1 MRKERMVATMFL
13 IVVLAGVL
21 ALPQGFA
28 KTKVRTKNFGNR
40 PQLVPAPIKTPA
52 NSPIT
57 THQSGNGLLVLSSG
71 LPSNHLDA
79 SGNEAFALP
88 VNM

>member
-1 MRKERMVATMFL
+1 MGKEKIVAMMFL

-28 KTKVRTKNFGNR
+28 TKNFGNR
-40 PQLVPAPIKTPA
+40 PT
-52 NSPIT
+52 PIT
-57 THQSGNGLLVLSSG
+57 RPTPRQSPVITHQSGSGLLGQGSD
-71 LPSNHLDA
+71 LPSNHLEG
-79 SGNEAFALP
+79 SGNVAFATP